1 YFYKVV
7 ARVGGQLLSIFDGQT
22 VYAVGRLLRQEV
34 RPGHR
39 GGLYV
44 ARTARDAVRA
54 TFHLPQR
61 SRLLLAPRVLLRCEA
76 KGPFLDYGQG
86 KVAVSALL
94 PVEAKALD
102 SNVPATYAGRCRAA
116 RRPQQPRPG
125 SAPTGGRLPASS
137 EAWGSHDFLLSGS
150 LAARR
155 PASDAFEPVEPMP
168 ASSSELLVTAV
179 VERAAAAALSR
190 GGGLGL
196 ESEPWAWTLGS

>member
-1 YFYKVV
+1 MPSGPPSTCRRGLGCCWLRGCCCV
-7 ARVGGQLLSIFDGQT
+7 ARPK
-22 VYAVGRLLRQEV
+22 V
-34 RPGHR
+34 RSWT
-39 GGLYV
+39 
-44 ARTARDAVRA
+44 TARARW
-54 TFHLPQR
+54 
-61 SRLLLAPRVLLRCEA
+61 LLARCYLWRPRHWIAMCQPPMLAAAARH
-76 KGPFLDYGQG
+76 
-86 KVAVSALL
+86 
-94 PVEAKALD
+94 
-102 SNVPATYAGRCRAA
+102 AGRSSL
-116 RRPQQPRPG
+116 G